1 MDRNALFYA
10 DGDRIVSRVGDD
22 MSPTE
27 ARARI
32 LREAEH
38 GTANPAMHNVC
49 LLLIGDL
56 MGAIRSAEAFTPAND
71 GEGDD
76 TPPPACSAAIPN
88 TMTAEEAYA
97 RAA

>member
-22 MSPTE
+22 MSPAE

-32 LREAEH
+32 AREAEH

-56 MGAIRSAEAFTPAND
+56 MGAIRRAEAFTPAND
-71 GEGDD
+71 GDDD
-76 TPPPACSAAIPN
+76 TPPPAASSAIPHPQQL
-88 TMTAEEAYA
+88 EAA
-97 RAA
+97 